1 MHVFE
6 NIATGWPAEEDAVL
20 CPSVDLNSV
29 DREII

>member
-1 MHVFE
+1 MRVFK
-6 NIATGWPAEEDAVL
+6 NIATGWPGEGGVIL